1 MPQAGADRPLVANG
15 PAYGADPAH
24 GADTVHDAAPRAG
37 TPAEAAPG
45 AVRTLVFDLDGT
57 LVDSVPDLADAARRM
72 LARRALPAVS
82 DAQVTA
88 MVGDGVAV
96 LVRRLFAHC
105 GRVPDDAAQG
115 EFLADYTA
123 HAADRTLPYP
133 GVAEGLARL
142 RESGWRLAVCTNKPV
157 EPARHL
163 LAGLGL
169 LGHFAAVTGGDSFAV
184 RKPDPD
190 HVRQTLALAG
200 GVAARAVMV
209 GDNAHDITAGRG
221 AGLRTIHAG
230 WGYGTPA
237 MARGAD
243 AVAAGFGEVAELA
256 ESLVG

>member
-1 MPQAGADRPLVANG
+1 MAKAGADRLLA
-15 PAYGADPAH
+15 ADGAAHGRDAGRDPAPEALAQP
-24 GADTVHDAAPRAG
+24 GTPPRAV
-37 TPAEAAPG
+37 PG
-45 AVRTLVFDLDGT
+45 AMRTLVFDLDGT

-82 DAQVTA
+82 DAEVTA

-96 LVRRLFAHC
+96 LVRRLFAQA
-105 GRVPDDAAQG
+105 GAVPDDAAQG
-115 EFLADYTA
+115 EFLADYAA

-142 RESGWRLAVCTNKPV
+142 RGSGWRLAVCTNKPV
-157 EPARHL
+157 EPARRL
-163 LAGLGL
+163 LEALGL
-169 LGHFAAVTGGDSFAV
+169 LGHFAAVTGGDSFAR

-190 HVRQTLALAG
+190 PVRRTLALAG

-237 MARGAD
+237 MAEGAD
-243 AVAAGFGEVAELA
+243 AIALRFDEIGRLA
-256 ESLVG
+256 EGLVR

>member
-1 MPQAGADRPLVANG
+1 MPDPGADRPLAADGSAPGSRVGDAPG
-15 PAYGADPAH
+15 PAPDAPPAGAA
-24 GADTVHDAAPRAG
+24 
-37 TPAEAAPG
+37 
-45 AVRTLVFDLDGT
+45 RTLVFDLDGT

-82 DAQVTA
+82 DAELTA

-96 LVRRLFAHC
+96 LVRRIFAGC
-105 GRVPDDAAQG
+105 GAVPDDAAQA

-133 GVAEGLARL
+133 GVAEGLSRL
-142 RESGWRLAVCTNKPV
+142 RGSGWRLAVCTNKPV

-163 LAGLGL
+163 LARLGL
-169 LGHFAAVTGGDSFAV
+169 LGHFAAVTGGDSFAT

-190 HVRQTLALAG
+190 HVRRTLALAG
-200 GVAARAVMV
+200 GVAGRAVMV
-209 GDNAHDITAGRG
+209 GDNAHDIAAGRG

-237 MARGAD
+237 MAEGAD
-243 AVAAGFGEVAELA
+243 AVAGGFDEVAALA
-256 ESLVG
+256 DGLVGRA